1 MSEMSVSAGSTK
13 QQSERRFYTG
23 MALLMVAL
31 VLIGFGPTFYLK
43 PFDLIHYP
51 RPAPPLTPSLMTH
64 GLVFTLWLLLFLTQ
78 TSLVAAGRRDLHR
91 KLGVGGMMLAVML
104 VPIIYLNAVW
114 QVARASQPPFT
125 DPLTW
130 TAVPLVPVPFYI
142 AMIWL
147 GWRWRQRDLQA
158 HKRLML
164 GVMIMLTEPAIGRL
178 PIAPPTLGGFSA
190 LAVGG
195 WLLFIPLF
203 LWDRR
208 SLGHLHWATRLGASF
223 YALMI
228 AIKLFMLATPGLWSS
243 FAVHLPG
250 VQS

>member
-1 MSEMSVSAGSTK
+1 M
-13 QQSERRFYTG
+13 
-23 MALLMVAL
+23 
-31 VLIGFGPTFYLK
+31 
-43 PFDLIHYP
+43 
-51 RPAPPLTPSLMTH
+51 
-64 GLVFTLWLLLFLTQ
+64 
-78 TSLVAAGRRDLHR
+78 
-91 KLGVGGMMLAVML
+91 
-104 VPIIYLNAVW
+104 
-114 QVARASQPPFT
+114 
-125 DPLTW
+125 
-130 TAVPLVPVPFYI
+130 PLVPVPFYI

-147 GWRWRQRDLQA
+147 GWRSRQRDLQA

-208 SLGHLHWATRLGASF
+208 SLGHLHWATRLGATF

-228 AIKLFMLATPGLWSS
+228 AIKLFLLATPGLWSG
-243 FAVHLPG
+243 FAAHLPG